1 MYHNSEEGRFDK
13 FIQVQENPHFLH
25 DYKQQT
31 AHLEEMTSFL
41 KGEKKFDQPEDA
53 PLTCHTHKT
62 GPSAKAQFE
71 FLPVWTGKLMP

>member
-1 MYHNSEEGRFDK
+1 
-13 FIQVQENPHFLH
+13 
-25 DYKQQT
+25 
-31 AHLEEMTSFL
+31 MTSFL